1 MVDNRDGPWWLWG
14 LWWLVGVLW
23 IALGAAVGWIWRT
36 IPDKRYVDNAVAKSE
51 EKVSDAVKKS
61 EDKVLAILDY
71 WRAEDPMHDREL
83 FEDLIAPT
91 NARLENLKTE
101 LEELK
106 GDQIRRHEQNTQKLD
121 QILDLLK
128 GE

>member
-1 MVDNRDGPWWLWG
+1 MVDNRDGPWWLG
-14 LWWLVGVLW
+14 TLWWLVGVLW

-51 EKVSDAVKKS
+51 
-61 EDKVLAILDY
+61 DKVLAILDY
-71 WRAEDPMHDREL
+71 WKAEDPMHDREL